1 MPGRTPSPDSINST
15 DKRPKTVSDG
25 IIPRPPTWLNDNAK
39 KIYKAASK
47 EIVNLGIAGKCDVN
61 VLSIY
66 AMQLDRLQALS
77 QKENKDPSEN
87 RALNDLTASTLSLI
101 KELGISPSARAKLRI
116 AKVDDSDALT
126 DFMDDK

>member
-66 AMQLDRLQALS
+66 AMQLDR
-77 QKENKDPSEN
+77 
-87 RALNDLTASTLSLI
+87 ALNDLTASTLSLI

>member
-1 MPGRTPSPDSINST
+1 
-15 DKRPKTVSDG
+15 
-25 IIPRPPTWLNDNAK
+25 
-39 KIYKAASK
+39 
-47 EIVNLGIAGKCDVN
+47 
-61 VLSIY
+61 
-66 AMQLDRLQALS
+66 MQLDRLQALS